1 MSFIRASFQHS
12 GDPVGMHKGWRDAGR
27 RNASPGK
34 RGIRQCVRKLAVA
47 LALALPV
54 AFGWA
59 VQAAAQE
66 RVLVSNIGQPGGT
79 VGFGSTFSPFD
90 FVGQIDN
97 GQKFRTGSNAPG
109 YRVSS
114 VEIEFAAFDPGYGY
128 SVSIRRNASGAPGA
142 VVGTLQNPTFN
153 SFTADKVLT
162 FTAPTSSGLLIDGNT
177 DYFVVIDITSVVA
190 DFVGGWR
197 ITTSNNEDSSGLSG
211 WRIDNKH
218 RFRRNNGSWQDNVL
232 TSILKLRLNGWAV
245 QPAGLAITEDGTPEK
260 TEVSEDGT
268 TVTDVYTVA
277 LNSVPEHDVTVTAT
291 AGAGVKVDTN
301 ARVYGDQN
309 TLTFT
314 AMNWNTAQT
323 VAVRG
328 VPDSIDNPGG
338 SRDVTISHAAS
349 SADTGYSIA
358 SAGSITAQ
366 VTDDDPT
373 TVTLSAAAGNLE
385 EGRVKAF
392 TIVLG
397 RGLVNGESLTVPL
410 TFGGTATRGTDYTMA
425 GTSAT
430 GVRYNNLNSGNA
442 SVVFTGP
449 ESGATATAATINLSA
464 VSDSTAE
471 STPET
476 VDIAFGTITNTGLTG
491 AGGVSETDS
500 LAEFN
505 IADPL
510 PPGVT
515 FSASP
520 LRLLENGSATYTVV
534 LDREPTADVT
544 LTITG
549 MGAHPAAA
557 TANPTTL
564 TFTPGGAGIWSTP
577 RTVTVTGADE
587 PGGRRNRTL
596 TLRHAAASTDG
607 GYSGDYDLPV
617 EVDDAPEVEA
627 WEGWERADGDRGD
640 NATLFRSNTVAST
653 PGLWPR
659 QDFIPGA
666 PLDYVIRL
674 SNRPAPGETVTVHV
688 DRSNNSVQLGLTR
701 TGPWSNSLTV
711 TFGDGFAEGA
721 AAPNMDACNNSHD
734 WTEGGEA
741 HDGTAAT
748 SWECWRKV
756 WVRPRFSSGGPAC
769 ADLTHTASGGGIRG
783 RSIETI
789 RAHNWHYYR
798 RGDRCTILTPD
809 AEPGN
814 APATDPG
821 IPVPDSQVSNVQV
834 TAVDAANAR
843 VTWDAVEHATS
854 YQVAYETTSTLVDEL
869 NRVQGAAVG
878 WTDTE
883 LTFRHDAAEA
893 MTLTVTVTPAYED
906 ENGNIRHLDS
916 LASSATVE
924 VGPTGISGGNG
935 DSTKDGKGGNTGP
948 VNPQAGNAA
957 AASCVSDDRWKIVK
971 HYYEINSGR
980 APNYGANWYRVLIAY
995 RQARPEKALP
1005 GWEGGTAKP
1014 TTHYT
1019 VKEAEKSEKIWSG
1032 WTPVRKVLECLE
1044 KANGGSSTDAVTG
1057 GVPSMGQSGETGFTS
1072 PESTRERD
1080 RWNPQNA
1087 LEGFEPEVMPD
1098 FAAGTC
1104 VSPQLRSAAAA
1115 RAGETWRGP
1124 AHVERWLRVVQTF
1137 SGGANDATVVTPAE
1151 ANFQAVMD
1159 QPGWLPVADALR
1171 CLERQALS
1179 DELSR

>member
-1 MSFIRASFQHS
+1 
-12 GDPVGMHKGWRDAGR
+12 MHKGWSDAAR
-27 RNASPGK
+27 RNAGPGK

-90 FVGQIDN
+90 FAGQIDN
-97 GQKFRTGSNAPG
+97 AQKFRTGSNAPG

-162 FTAPTSSGLLIDGNT
+162 FTSPTSSGLLIDGST

-218 RFRRNNGSWQDNVL
+218 RFRRNNGSWADNVL
-232 TSILKLRLNGWAV
+232 TSVLKLRLNGWAV
-245 QPAGLAITEDGTPEK
+245 QPAGLAITENGTPEK

-268 TVTDVYTVA
+268 TVTDIYTVA

-301 ARVYGDQN
+301 ARVSGDQS

-328 VPDSIDNPGG
+328 VADSVDNPGG
-338 SRDVTISHAAS
+338 VRDVTISHATS
-349 SADTGYSIA
+349 STDTGYAIA
-358 SAGSITAQ
+358 SAGSITAR

-373 TVTLSAAAGNLE
+373 TVTLSAVAGNLE
-385 EGRVKAF
+385 EGQIKAF

-449 ESGATATAATINLSA
+449 RSGVTATTATITLSA
-464 VSDSTAE
+464 VSDSIAE
-471 STPET
+471 SAPET

-510 PPGVT
+510 PGGVI
-515 FSASP
+515 FSTSL
-520 LRLLENGSATYTVV
+520 LRLLENGSATYTVT
-534 LDREPTADVT
+534 LDRAPAADVT
-544 LTITG
+544 LAISRVGTDAVAVTTD
-549 MGAHPAAA
+549 
-557 TANPTTL
+557 TATL
-564 TFTPGGAGIWSTP
+564 TFTPGGASIWSTP
-577 RTVTVTGADE
+577 QTVTVTGVDE
-587 PGGRRNRTL
+587 PGTHRNRAL

-607 GYSGDYDLPV
+607 GFDGEMYDLPV
-617 EVDDAPEVEA
+617 EADDAPEVEA
-627 WEGWERADGDRGD
+627 WEGWKRADGSRGD
-640 NATLFRSNTVAST
+640 NATLFRPNTVAST

-674 SNRPAPGETVTVHV
+674 SNRPAPGGTVTVNV
-688 DRSNNSVQLGLTR
+688 NRSNGSVQLGLTR

-721 AAPNMDACNNSHD
+721 ASQNMDACNNSHD
-734 WTEGGEA
+734 YRKGGEA

-756 WVRPRFSSGGPAC
+756 WVRPLFSSGGPAC
-769 ADLTHTASGGGIRG
+769 TDLTHTASGGGIRS
-783 RSIETI
+783 RPIETI
-789 RAHNWHYYR
+789 RAHNWHYHR
-798 RGDRCTILTPD
+798 RGDRCAILTPD

-814 APATDPG
+814 T
-821 IPVPDSQVSNVQV
+821 
-834 TAVDAANAR
+834 
-843 VTWDAVEHATS
+843 
-854 YQVAYETTSTLVDEL
+854 
-869 NRVQGAAVG
+869 
-878 WTDTE
+878 
-883 LTFRHDAAEA
+883 
-893 MTLTVTVTPAYED
+893 
-906 ENGNIRHLDS
+906 RHLDS

-924 VGPTGISGGNG
+924 VGPAGTSGGNG
-935 DSTKDGKGGNTGP
+935 DSTKDDNTDP
-948 VNPQAGNAA
+948 VNQQTGNPPPV
-957 AASCVSDDRWKIVK
+957 SCVSDARWKIVK
-971 HYYEINSGR
+971 HYYGINSGR

-995 RQARPEKALP
+995 RQARPEKTLP
-1005 GWEGGTAKP
+1005 GWEGETAKP
-1014 TTHYT
+1014 TTRYT
-1019 VKEAEKSEKIWSG
+1019 VDEAEKSEKIWSG
-1032 WTPVRKVLECLE
+1032 WMPVRKVLECLE
-1044 KANGGSSTDAVTG
+1044 KANGGSSADAVTG
-1057 GVPSMGQSGETGFTS
+1057 GVSSMGQSGETGFTS

-1080 RWNPQNA
+1080 RWKPQNA
-1087 LEGFEPEVMPD
+1087 PEGFEPEVMPD
-1098 FAAGTC
+1098 FASGTC

-1115 RAGETWRGP
+1115 RARETWRGP
-1124 AHVERWLRVVQTF
+1124 AHIERWLRVVQTF

-1151 ANFQAVMD
+1151 ANFQAATG

-1171 CLERQALS
+1171 CLEQQTLYGI
-1179 DELSR
+1179 LSR